1 MPVPASEP
9 STELTL
15 AQARIAALEAE
26 LQAARAER
34 DQAAAEAAAEH
45 QRLTAER
52 DTLREAYTA
61 VKLELELLKK
71 RLFVAKAER
80 VDVAQLELE
89 FAAKLAEL
97 DALAK
102 RLEPMPE
109 SVMPSFPGG
118 AAKGPKRPPGR
129 RDFSEV
135 DLPEESVVLVDAA
148 LEGKVPR
155 SGFEVSY
162 QLKWRRGSMVRLK
175 VMRAKYRE
183 VVEGVDGEKTHTAER
198 PPEILPRSLATPS
211 LVARLAIEKYLNGMP
226 LHRLEAAWLRDGIT
240 IDRGTMSRWL
250 GDVGALLR
258 DTVVAVAKQYAVR
271 TSFCCSTDATGVH
284 VQPLKGDMK
293 KKQPCRRGHFFVQLF
308 DKAHAFFEY
317 VPRETSDAVKEL
329 MAGFRGYVQ
338 ADAKSVYDV
347 LYRASDGDEDD
358 ECDGTCIEVGCW
370 AHARRKYWEA
380 AIAGS
385 EVAREALLRIQRIF
399 EADEKLKGLEPDV
412 RKRLRDER
420 VRPYVEAFFEW
431 ARPEH
436 QKVKGGEWAALVGA
450 RLLHQPGGCAQALPR
465 RWPAVARQQRLGA
478 RAAHHRHG
486 SQGVALRRQRRR
498 GAVGRRLLQPHRVVQ
513 AARPRARG
521 LPARLAARPAA
532 LDEGQAPQAGTAQL
546 RCHARS
552 PRDRREPQLAIKHRS
567 VQRYL

>member
-1 MPVPASEP
+1 MFVPATEP
-9 STELTL
+9 SKELTL
-15 AQARIAALEAE
+15 AQTRIAVLEVE
-26 LQAARAER
+26 LSAARAER
-34 DQAAAEAAAEH
+34 DEQLAER
-45 QRLTAER
+45 QRITAER

-118 AAKGPKRPPGR
+118 ASKGTTKRPAGR

-162 QLKWRRGSMVRLK
+162 QLKWRRGSMVRVK
-175 VMRAKYRE
+175 VLRVKYRE

-250 GDVGALLR
+250 GDVGAMLQN
-258 DTVVAVAKQYAVR
+258 TVLAVAKQYAVR
-271 TSFCCSTDATGVH
+271 TSFCCATDATGVH

-317 VPRETSDAVKEL
+317 VPRETSDAVKAL
-329 MAGFRGYVQ
+329 MAGYRGYVQ

-347 LYRASDGDEDD
+347 LYRARDGDEDD
-358 ECDGTCIEVGCW
+358 EGGGTCVEVGCW
-370 AHARRKYWEA
+370 SHARRKYWEA
-380 AIAGS
+380 ATAHS

-399 EADEKLKGLEPDV
+399 EADAKLKGLPSDV
-412 RKRLRDER
+412 RKQLRDER

-431 ARPEH
+431 ARPE
-436 QKVKGGEWAALVGA
+436 QEKAKRMRGPLSSALGYTINQEAALKRFLDDGRLSLDNNASERALRTIATGRKAWLFVGSDDSAQSAGAFFSLIASCKLHDLEPEAYLRDLLRVLPHWPKDRHLELGPLNFAATRA
-450 RLLHQPGGCAQALPR
+450 RLDPEELAAELGPLTV
-465 RWPAVARQQRLGA
+465 PAV
-478 RAAHHRHG
+478 
-486 SQGVALRRQRRR
+486 V
-498 GAVGRRLLQPHRVVQ
+498 
-513 AARPRARG
+513 
-521 LPARLAARPAA
+521 
-532 LDEGQAPQAGTAQL
+532 
-546 RCHARS
+546 
-552 PRDRREPQLAIKHRS
+552 
-567 VQRYL
+567 

>member
-1 MPVPASEP
+1 MRAVPASEP
-9 STELTL
+9 ATELTL
-15 AQARIAALEAE
+15 AQSRIAALEAE
-26 LQAARAER
+26 LNAARAER
-34 DQAAAEAAAEH
+34 DDAQ
-45 QRLTAER
+45 AER

-71 RLFVAKAER
+71 RLFIAKAER
-80 VDVAQLELE
+80 VDIEQLELE

-109 SVMPSFPGG
+109 SVVPSVPGG
-118 AAKGPKRPPGR
+118 ASSKAPRKPTGR
-129 RDFSEV
+129 RDFSEL

-148 LEGKVPR
+148 LEGKLPR

-226 LHRLEAAWLRDGIT
+226 LHRLEAAWLRDGLS

-250 GDVGALLR
+250 GDIGALLR
-258 DTVVAVAKQYAVR
+258 ETVVAAAKQSAVA
-271 TSFCCSTDATGVH
+271 TSFCCNTDATGVS
-284 VQPLKGDMK
+284 VQPLAGDTK

-317 VPRETSDAVKEL
+317 VPRETSDAVKSL
-329 MAGFRGYVQ
+329 MAGYAGYVQ

-347 LYRASDGDEDD
+347 LYRGDGDED
-358 ECDGTCIEVGCW
+358 EEGLCVEVGCW

-380 AIAGS
+380 AVAGS
-385 EVAREALLRIQRIF
+385 PVAREALLRIQRLF
-399 EADEKLKGLEPDV
+399 EADEKLKGLEPDM

-420 VRPYVEAFFEW
+420 VRPYVETFFEW
-431 ARPEH
+431 AQPEH
-436 QKVKGGEWAALVGA
+436 QKVKGTRGPLSSALGYSINQEAALKRFLEDGRLELDNNSSERALRTIATGRKAWLFVGSDDAAQSASAFFRLIASCKLHNLEPEGYLRDVLRVLPHWPQDRYLELAPLNFATTRA
-450 RLLHQPGGCAQALPR
+450 RLVGTELEAE
-465 RWPAVARQQRLGA
+465 LG
-478 RAAHHRHG
+478 
-486 SQGVALRRQRRR
+486 VLT
-498 GAVGRRLLQPHRVVQ
+498 V
-513 AARPRARG
+513 
-521 LPARLAARPAA
+521 PAA
-532 LDEGQAPQAGTAQL
+532 
-546 RCHARS
+546 
-552 PRDRREPQLAIKHRS
+552 
-567 VQRYL
+567 V

>member
-1 MPVPASEP
+1 MLVPVSEP

-26 LQAARAER
+26 LHATRAER
-34 DQAAAEAAAEH
+34 DEQFAER
-45 QRLTAER
+45 QRITAER
-52 DTLREAYTA
+52 DTLREAYAT

-109 SVMPSFPGG
+109 SVMPSLPGG
-118 AAKGPKRPPGR
+118 ASKGTAKRPTGR
-129 RDFSEV
+129 RDFSEI
-135 DLPEESVVLVDAA
+135 DLPEESVLLVDAA

-162 QLKWRRGSMVRLK
+162 QLKWRRGSMVRLR

-250 GDVGALLR
+250 GDVGAMLR

-271 TSFCCSTDATGVH
+271 TSFCCNTDATGVH

-317 VPRETSDAVKEL
+317 VPRETSDAVKAL
-329 MAGFRGYVQ
+329 MAGYSGYVQ

-347 LYRASDGDEDD
+347 LYRASDGDGGEDG
-358 ECDGTCIEVGCW
+358 EGDGACVEVGCW

-412 RKRLRDER
+412 RKCLRDER

-436 QKVKGGEWAALVGA
+436 QKVKGTRGPLSSALGYSINQEAALKRFLDDGRLSLDNNASERALRTIATGRKAWLFVGSDDAAQSAGAFFSLIASCKLHGLEPEAYLRDLLRVLPHWPKDRHLELAPLNFAATRA
-450 RLLHQPGGCAQALPR
+450 RLLPEELEAE
-465 RWPAVARQQRLGA
+465 LGPLT
-478 RAAHHRHG
+478 
-486 SQGVALRRQRRR
+486 V
-498 GAVGRRLLQPHRVVQ
+498 
-513 AARPRARG
+513 
-521 LPARLAARPAA
+521 PAA
-532 LDEGQAPQAGTAQL
+532 A
-546 RCHARS
+546 
-552 PRDRREPQLAIKHRS
+552 
-567 VQRYL
+567 

>member
-1 MPVPASEP
+1 MPASEP

-15 AQARIAALEAE
+15 AQSRIAALEAE
-26 LQAARAER
+26 LSAMKS
-34 DQAAAEAAAEH
+34 
-45 QRLTAER
+45 ER

-71 RLFVAKAER
+71 RLFIAKAER
-80 VDVAQLELE
+80 VDVEQLELE

-109 SVMPSFPGG
+109 SVVPSLPGG
-118 AAKGPKRPPGR
+118 ASTPRAPKKPTGR
-129 RDFSEV
+129 RDFSEM
-135 DLPEESVVLVDAA
+135 DLPEESVVLVDTA
-148 LEGKVPR
+148 LEGKLPR

-175 VMRAKYRE
+175 VMRAKYSE

-226 LHRLEAAWLRDGIT
+226 LHRLEAAWLRDGLS

-258 DTVVAVAKQYAVR
+258 ETVLTAAKQYAVA
-271 TSFCCSTDATGVH
+271 TSFCCNTDATGVS
-284 VQPLKGDMK
+284 VQPLAGDLK

-317 VPRETSDAVKEL
+317 VPRETSDAVKSL
-329 MAGFRGYVQ
+329 MAGYTGYVQ

-347 LYRASDGDEDD
+347 LYRGDDDEDD
-358 ECDGTCIEVGCW
+358 EGLCVEVGCW

-385 EVAREALLRIQRIF
+385 PVAREALLRIQRIF
-399 EADEKLKGLEPDV
+399 EADDKLKGLEPDV

-431 ARPEH
+431 AHPEH
-436 QKVKGGEWAALVGA
+436 QKVKGTRGPLSSALGYSINQEDALKRFLDDGRLELDNNSSERALRTIATGRKAWLFVGSDDSAQSAGAFFSLIASAKLHGLEPEAYLREVLRVLPHWPSDRYLELAPLNFAATRA
-450 RLLHQPGGCAQALPR
+450 RLVASELEAELGPLTV
-465 RWPAVARQQRLGA
+465 PAVL
-478 RAAHHRHG
+478 
-486 SQGVALRRQRRR
+486 
-498 GAVGRRLLQPHRVVQ
+498 
-513 AARPRARG
+513 
-521 LPARLAARPAA
+521 
-532 LDEGQAPQAGTAQL
+532 
-546 RCHARS
+546 
-552 PRDRREPQLAIKHRS
+552 
-567 VQRYL
+567 

>member
-45 QRLTAER
+45 QRLAAER

-118 AAKGPKRPPGR
+118 AAKGPKRPTGR

-250 GDVGALLR
+250 GDVGAMLR

-317 VPRETSDAVKEL
+317 VPRETSDAVKVL
-329 MAGFRGYVQ
+329 MAGYRGHVQ

-347 LYRASDGDEDD
+347 LYRVSDGDEDD
-358 ECDGTCIEVGCW
+358 EGDGTCIEVGCW

-399 EADEKLKGLEPDV
+399 EADEKLRGLEPDV

-436 QKVKGGEWAALVGA
+436 QKVKGARGPLSSALGYSINQEAALKRFLDDGRLSLDNNASERALRTIATGRKAWLFVGSDDAAQSAGAFFSLIASCKLHGLEPEAYLRDLLRVLPHWPKDRHLELAPLNFAATRA
-450 RLLHQPGGCAQALPR
+450 RLVPEELEAE
-465 RWPAVARQQRLGA
+465 LGPIT
-478 RAAHHRHG
+478 
-486 SQGVALRRQRRR
+486 V
-498 GAVGRRLLQPHRVVQ
+498 
-513 AARPRARG
+513 
-521 LPARLAARPAA
+521 PAA
-532 LDEGQAPQAGTAQL
+532 A
-546 RCHARS
+546 
-552 PRDRREPQLAIKHRS
+552 
-567 VQRYL
+567 

>member
-1 MPVPASEP
+1 MPASEP

-15 AQARIAALEAE
+15 AQSRIAALEAE
-26 LQAARAER
+26 LSAARAER
-34 DQAAAEAAAEH
+34 DRVLAERDDAK
-45 QRLTAER
+45 AER
-52 DTLREAYTA
+52 DTLREAYVA

-80 VDVAQLELE
+80 VDVEQLELE

-102 RLEPMPE
+102 RLDPLPE
-109 SVMPSFPGG
+109 SVVPSVPGG
-118 AAKGPKRPPGR
+118 ASSKAPKKPTGR
-129 RDFSEV
+129 RDFSEL
-135 DLPEESVVLVDAA
+135 DLPEETVELVDAA
-148 LEGKVPR
+148 LEGKAPR

-175 VMRAKYRE
+175 VMRVKYR
-183 VVEGVDGEKTHTAER
+183 VQLDGAEDEKTYTAER

-226 LHRLEAAWLRDGIT
+226 LHRLEAAWLRDGLA

-258 DTVVAVAKQYAVR
+258 ETVVAAAKQHAVT
-271 TSFCCSTDATGVH
+271 TSFCCATDATGVS
-284 VQPLKGDMK
+284 VQPHAGDMK

-317 VPRETSDAVKEL
+317 VPRETSDAVKDL
-329 MAGFRGYVQ
+329 MAGYTGYVQ

-347 LYRASDGDEDD
+347 LYRGSGDDD
-358 ECDGTCIEVGCW
+358 EVCVEVGCW

-385 EVAREALLRIQRIF
+385 PVAREALLRIQRIF

-420 VRPYVEAFFEW
+420 VRPHVEAFFEW

-436 QKVKGGEWAALVGA
+436 QKVKGTRGPLSSALGYSINQEDALKRFLDDGRLALDNNASERALRTIATGRKAWLFVGSDDAAQSAGAFFSLIASCKLHGLEPEAYLRELLRVLPHWPTDRHLELAPLNFAATRA
-450 RLLHQPGGCAQALPR
+450 RLDAAQLEAELGPLTV
-465 RWPAVARQQRLGA
+465 PAVA
-478 RAAHHRHG
+478 
-486 SQGVALRRQRRR
+486 
-498 GAVGRRLLQPHRVVQ
+498 
-513 AARPRARG
+513 
-521 LPARLAARPAA
+521 
-532 LDEGQAPQAGTAQL
+532 
-546 RCHARS
+546 
-552 PRDRREPQLAIKHRS
+552 
-567 VQRYL
+567 